1 MEVYSAAWYQSM
13 HFDDIKV
20 VSAAD
25 DVEFNVD
32 AEIKNTIE
40 DRDEIWPGDIL
51 DYTLTSS
58 GGTIDN
64 DKTEVSF
71 AYRTT
76 DQSGYTPITDKIVP
90 EDAYRIMM
98 VADVVSEDGNTVR
111 RIVYADV
118 EPYDRTYYNEDFDN
132 DEVYEN
138 IKNTA
143 DGCSISGNTGNI
155 NSNNDIISQSI

>member
-71 AYRTT
+71 A
-76 DQSGYTPITDKIVP
+76 SVSYTHLLQEHVLVFCLMIL
-90 EDAYRIMM
+90 
-98 VADVVSEDGNTVR
+98 
-111 RIVYADV
+111 
-118 EPYDRTYYNEDFDN
+118 
-132 DEVYEN
+132 
-138 IKNTA
+138 
-143 DGCSISGNTGNI
+143 
-155 NSNNDIISQSI
+155 